1 MAETELGDE
10 ALVFDNAPLGGEK
23 DELQVTVNYDL
34 AMKYLGGFG
43 PWQRRIFLLL
53 CLPVAVGGLQVFAI
67 VFLAF
72 EPGFHCRV
80 PQASFSG
87 LNATP
92 AELLNATIPWEL
104 EDGEWRRSQCKRYS
118 YNLPNAT
125 HNVTY
130 RDFVEAHPAANRT
143 QIKCDRG
150 YEHDTSEYK
159 STVVTDWDLVCD
171 DSWKVSMAKSVW
183 FAGFMVGAVF
193 GGHAADRWGRRPVL
207 LASLVGICVSGI
219 VCAFSPN
226 YAAFV
231 AFRFFIATSTMVTLL
246 AAFVMIQEL
255 VSADKR
261 SFTGM
266 VVWIFVSLAQV
277 VLAAIA
283 YFIRTWKWLQVIITV
298 PTLLFISFWWLIP
311 ESPRWLISRNRH
323 KEAASILRKGAKVAK
338 VTLPDEVFHDNIPLT
353 QNVRKPYGY
362 GVSDWSKEPL
372 SRYRPPTL
380 LNDGWYALIKT
391 AGDTNFRAFW
401 PIADAIEESTEDK
414 AQKKTKEKVYT
425 FIDLF
430 RTPNLR
436 KWTLN
441 IFFLWI
447 VNTLVYYGI
456 SLNLSALSGNVYL
469 NFAISGLI
477 EIPANLLPIFLL
489 NKFGRR
495 WPLCVLLLAGGV
507 ACIVAFFIPKHLGWM
522 TTTLAMIGK
531 FCITASFGVTYVFS
545 AEIFPTVVRQIGMG
559 MSSMSARVGGI
570 AAPFVNLLGRHWAPM
585 PYVIFGGTSIAAGL
599 LTLLLPETAG
609 RKLPATIEEGENFG
623 KREGIVD
630 EE

>member
-10 ALVFDNAPLGGEK
+10 ALVFDNAPPGGEK
-23 DELQVTVNYDL
+23 DEVQVTVNYDL

-53 CLPVAVGGLQVFAI
+53 CLPVGVGGFQVFAI
-67 VFLAF
+67 VFLAV
-72 EPGFHCRV
+72 EPDFHCRV

-104 EDGEWRRSQCKRYS
+104 KDGEWRRSQCKRYS
-118 YNLPNAT
+118 YNFPNAT

-130 RDFVEAHPAANRT
+130 RDFVEAHPVANRT

-171 DSWKVSMAKSVW
+171 SSWKVSMAKSVW

-193 GGHAADRWGRRPVL
+193 GGHVAD
-207 LASLVGICVSGI
+207 SCVSGI

-226 YAAFV
+226 YAAFI
-231 AFRFFIATSTMVTLL
+231 AFRFFIATSTMVTFL

-266 VVWIFVSLAQV
+266 VFWIFAALAQAI
-277 VLAAIA
+277 LAAIA
-283 YFIRTWKWLQVIITV
+283 YFIRTWKWLQVVITV

-311 ESPRWLISRNRH
+311 ESPRWLISRSRH
-323 KEAASILRKGAKVAK
+323 KEAAAILRKGATVAK

-353 QNVRKPYGY
+353 Q
-362 GVSDWSKEPL
+362 
-372 SRYRPPTL
+372 
-380 LNDGWYALIKT
+380 
-391 AGDTNFRAFW
+391 
-401 PIADAIEESTEDK
+401 DK
-414 AQKKTKEKVYT
+414 DQKKTKEKVYT

-495 WPLCVLLLAGGV
+495 WPLCALLLAGGV

-623 KREGIVD
+623 KGEGIVN

>member
-10 ALVFDNAPLGGEK
+10 ALVFGNAPPGGEK

-53 CLPVAVGGLQVFAI
+53 CLPVGVGGFQVFAI

-87 LNATP
+87 LNATL

-150 YEHDTSEYK
+150 FEHDTSEYK

-183 FAGFMVGAVF
+183 FAGFMFGAVF

-207 LASLVGICVSGI
+207 LTSLVGMSVSGI

-231 AFRFFIATSTMVTLL
+231 AFRFFIATSTMVTFL
-246 AAFVMIQEL
+246 AAFVIVQEL

-266 VVWIFVSLAQV
+266 VFWIFAALAQAI
-277 VLAAIA
+277 LAAIA
-283 YFIRTWKWLQVIITV
+283 YFIRTWKWLQVVITV

-323 KEAASILRKGAKVAK
+323 EEAAAILRKGAKVTK

-353 QNVRKPYGY
+353 Q
-362 GVSDWSKEPL
+362 
-372 SRYRPPTL
+372 
-380 LNDGWYALIKT
+380 
-391 AGDTNFRAFW
+391 
-401 PIADAIEESTEDK
+401 TEDK
-414 AQKKTKEKVYT
+414 DQKKTKEKVYT

-495 WPLCVLLLAGGV
+495 WPLCALLLAGGV

-545 AEIFPTVVRQIGMG
+545 AEIFLTVVRQIGMG

-623 KREGIVD
+623 RGDGIVD

>member
-10 ALVFDNAPLGGEK
+10 ALVFDNAPGGEK

-53 CLPVAVGGLQVFAI
+53 CLPVGVGGFQVFAI

-143 QIKCDRG
+143 QIKCDQG
-150 YEHDTSEYK
+150 YDHDTSEYK

-183 FAGFMVGAVF
+183 FAGFMFGAVF

-311 ESPRWLISRNRH
+311 ESPRWLISRSRH
-323 KEAASILRKGAKVAK
+323 KEAAAILRKGAKVAK

-353 QNVRKPYGY
+353 QM
-362 GVSDWSKEPL
+362 
-372 SRYRPPTL
+372 
-380 LNDGWYALIKT
+380 
-391 AGDTNFRAFW
+391 
-401 PIADAIEESTEDK
+401 EDK
-414 AQKKTKEKVYT
+414 DQKKTKEKVYT

-495 WPLCVLLLAGGV
+495 WPLCALLLAGGV

-623 KREGIVD
+623 KGEGIVD
-630 EE
+630 GE